1 MQKLRVKVE
10 KVRFIWIR
18 DESFWVWFYVTSS
31 HPKTIMKILL
41 QQKRKAIQSGNERKF
56 KKVQTSNSEVRKRT
70 IG

>member
-1 MQKLRVKVE
+1 MQKLRGKVE

-18 DESFWVWFYVTSS
+18 DESFWVWFYVTSG

-41 QQKRKAIQSGNERKF
+41 HQKRKAIQSGNEREF
-56 KKVQTSNSEVRKRT
+56 EKVQTSNSEVRKRN